1 MLVIM
6 SNLELNNVKLVKD
19 KYQIKNIFIDDK
31 EIKGVTKFTYESVV
45 DAVDVCNIEF
55 MCNKVTVKEESQVTQ
70 KQKLWLIVY
79 ETELGSTNIYES
91 FTNKETAEWRL
102 RVAELNAEKYN
113 WKHKYYLKEYEVE
126 L

>member
-1 MLVIM
+1 MGLD
-6 SNLELNNVKLVKD
+6 LNNVKLVKD

-79 ETELGSTNIYES
+79 ETELGSTIIYES

-113 WKHKYYLKEYEVE
+113 WKHNYYLKECEVE

>member
-1 MLVIM
+1 M
-6 SNLELNNVKLVKD
+6 NLDLNNVKLVKD

-31 EIKGVTKFTYESVV
+31 EIKGVTKITYTEETDEVNTV
-45 DAVDVCNIEF
+45 IIKMLV
-55 MCNKVTVKEESQVTQ
+55 NKLEIEESQVTQ

-91 FTNKETAEWRL
+91 FTKKETAEWRL

-113 WKHKYYLKEYEVE
+113 WKHKYYLKECEVE

>member
-1 MLVIM
+1 VIIM
-6 SNLELNNVKLVKD
+6 GLDLHNVKIIIND
-19 KYQIKNIFIDDK
+19 HTIKHVYIDEK
-31 EIKGVTKFTYESVV
+31 EMKGVTKFTYESVV

-55 MCNKVTVKEESQVTQ
+55 MCNKVAVKEESQVTQ

-79 ETELGSTNIYES
+79 ETELGSTIIYES
-91 FTNKETAEWRL
+91 FTKKETAEWRL

-113 WKHKYYLKEYEVE
+113 WKHKYYLKECEVE